1 MMKKTFLILTFL
13 SFLIFPLLS
22 KSPDSKKNIRH
33 VKTQWFDIIYPEV
46 CQETARLFYQNA
58 DEIYDQVTAQY
69 GITPQFKMP
78 LVITPSVEDFNA
90 YWTCAPYNH
99 IVIYDTSISG
109 VDELNVFS
117 ETLLSVFRHELTH
130 AVTYNMKNPFWNG
143 VTKIFGDPAVLGMLS
158 ISSGMAEGATVA
170 SESTGGEGRLNDEY
184 AKHYVKQAKLE
195 GKFPSYYDVIGSG
208 DKVPT
213 GDYYYFNGAFHQ
225 WLQENYG
232 MQAYADFW
240 YNLVNVKRLTVE
252 GAFKK
257 AFGIKLKKAW
267 KAFEASYRVPEISGN
282 PLQTNLVSDFF
293 DSNSQKYSILN
304 NAGSYYHS
312 LTASDKWIAWIDSYG
327 SKIQYVEI
335 GDLGNGSW
343 TAGKNAPGGEN
354 SASGGEIA
362 PGGQNPK
369 IKPKTLFS
377 FSGLAKIHLSKDGRF
392 MAISYYTES
401 TFGAKAKVAIYD
413 TETKK
418 TFKVKEASLK
428 DSAIIQAS
436 GNYYLVADKY
446 ASSQDNIFIAKLDFD
461 ENGRISGLSDE
472 KIISQGQNILH
483 SDFEQVGADCFACIK
498 KSGLDF
504 SICIYD
510 LSGQIFAEYQMP
522 HEKMAIRSLSV
533 YGDDLYFSWA
543 STGTMPRLGKLS
555 LFSGDF
561 CLSDQDFSGGI
572 YEPLCLG
579 DRILYVGKF
588 YRQNRLLVLN
598 DDVAV
603 VGKGNAPVGDGEV
616 LVGQENA
623 LVGKS
628 AGLKLPAPVPGDG
641 TSPVSKSPLSQS
653 KSLSSSSE
661 NPLPASPYNPFF
673 YLTRGIFLPAS
684 LYTTSYFGCNSAY
697 SSETSNYPLGLTYIT
712 TSPWASLS
720 STYFTATAGW
730 NYLNNACGFQLSYQ
744 NGGSSSYFS
753 SSGVLKTEFDRKGWK
768 LSYADYALT
777 ATFPVGRISH
787 ISFSNEVKG
796 GIGRQDARNKNLTV
810 FDEFA
815 FWNSNLFGVAAP
827 ATDTIYYTVSDTL
840 IASYTNVHRAGPGR
854 FEKIGFSFAT
864 GLGYRNDKSIK
875 ISPVTYV
882 DEIALTA
889 ALRVYLPRLL
899 PFECNYGYTYNL
911 PTRFDISYFPSS
923 SINGYTKNTGDTG
936 RVISD
941 IKSETVI
948 FGLEIQK
955 ALPFFSWIYLNDF
968 YVSLGYAATFGAGK
982 STKIGFQPF
991 YVLEYLQEIKKGDGT
1006 FYDSVYL
1013 KTSMELTPNIG
1024 VFANSNF
1031 KMNVYALFAYAF
1043 HKSYLLKSN
1052 FAWTMGLQASF

>member
-1 MMKKTFLILTFL
+1 MKKSFLILTISF
-13 SFLIFPLLS
+13 FLIFPLLAKTQAS
-22 KSPDSKKNIRH
+22 QKNIRH
-33 VKTQWFDIIYPEV
+33 VKTQWFDIIYPEA
-46 CQETARLFYQNA
+46 CQETARLFYQNV

-69 GITPQFKMP
+69 GMTPQFKMP
-78 LVITPSVEDFNA
+78 IIITPSVEEFNA
-90 YWTCAPYNH
+90 YWTCTPYNH
-99 IVIYDTSISG
+99 ITIYDTSISG

-170 SESTGGEGRLNDEY
+170 SESAGGEGRLNDEY

-240 YNLVNVKRLTVE
+240 YNLVNVKSLTVE
-252 GAFKK
+252 GAFRK

-267 KAFEASYRVPEISGN
+267 KAFEASYQVPEIPGN
-282 PLQTNLVSDFF
+282 PLDTGLVSDFF
-293 DSNSQKYSILN
+293 ASNSQKYSILN
-304 NAGSYYHS
+304 KAGSYYHS
-312 LTASDKWIAWIDSYG
+312 LTASDKWIAWIDSFG
-327 SKIQYVEI
+327 SKIQYVDV
-335 GDLGNGSW
+335 GDLGNGSKS
-343 TAGKNAPGGEN
+343 AEKNALGGEN
-354 SASGGEIA
+354 AASGGK
-362 PGGQNPK
+362 NPK
-369 IKPKTLFS
+369 IKSKTLFS
-377 FSGLAKIHLSKDGRF
+377 FSGLSTISLSKDGRF

-401 TFGAKAKVAIYD
+401 TSGAKSKVGIYD

-418 TFKVKEASLK
+418 TFTVNESSLK

-436 GNYYLVADKY
+436 GDYYLVADKY

-461 ENGRISGLSDE
+461 ENGKISGLSDE

-483 SDFEQVGADCFACIK
+483 SDFKQFGVNRFACVK
-498 KSGLDF
+498 KSGLNF

-510 LSGQIFAEYQMP
+510 LSGQVFAEYQMP

-543 STGTMPRLGKLS
+543 SSGIMPRLGKLS
-555 LFSGDF
+555 LATGDF
-561 CLSDQDFSGGI
+561 YLSDQDFSGGI

-603 VGKGNAPVGDGEV
+603 AGYG
-616 LVGQENA
+616 NA

-628 AGLKLPAPVPGDG
+628 AGLEVTAPAPGHANALVGNG
-641 TSPVSKSPLSQS
+641 TAPVGEETALVSPSSP
-653 KSLSSSSE
+653 SSE
-661 NPLPASPYNPFF
+661 NPLPSSPYNPFS
-673 YLTRGIFLPAS
+673 YLSRGIFLPAS
-684 LYTTSYFGCNSAY
+684 MYNTSYFGCNSAY
-697 SSETSNYPLGLTYIT
+697 SSETSNYALGLTYIT

-730 NYLNNACGFQLSYQ
+730 NYLNNACGLQLSYQ

-753 SSGVLKTEFDRKGWK
+753 SSGALKTEFDRKGWK
-768 LSYADYALT
+768 LSYADYSLT

-796 GIGRQDARNKNLTV
+796 GIGRQDAKNKNLSLA
-810 FDEFA
+810 DEFF
-815 FWNSNLFGVAAP
+815 FWDSSLFEIAAP
-827 ATDTIYYTVSDTL
+827 VTDTIYYTVSDTL

-875 ISPVTYV
+875 TSPVTYV

-889 ALRVYLPRLL
+889 ALRAYLPRLL
-899 PFECNYGYTYNL
+899 PFECNYGYVYNF

-923 SINGYTKNTGDTG
+923 SVNGYTKNTGDTG

-941 IKSETVI
+941 IKSETII

-955 ALPFFSWIYLNDF
+955 ALPFFTWLYLNDF
-968 YVSLGYAATFGAGK
+968 YISLGYAATLGAGK

-991 YVLEYLQEIKKGDGT
+991 LMLEYLQGIKKGDGV
-1006 FYDSVYL
+1006 FYDSIYL

-1024 VFANSNF
+1024 IFANSNF
-1031 KMNVYALFAYAF
+1031 KMNAYALFAYAF